1 MIFRGDVSRVSL
13 DSSLREKEIDSAK
26 RLKEGRQVQHIMA
39 SKSESWN
46 TKNAYDV
53 IADALLLSAA
63 NEFIHVNSNIAT
75 IVSIFN
81 PNIEM
86 YHIKHGDDYL
96 LLRQREW
103 IIRLIASYSFFSL
116 GRLCLVVL

>member
-96 LLRQREW
+96 LLRQREG
-103 IIRLIASYSFFSL
+103 LIK
-116 GRLCLVVL
+116 LVAPY